1 MSLFSKKQTVN
12 LDVTGMHCPKCVAR
26 VKEALEGVEGV
37 TEADVRLEDNAAT
50 VEGHGFEA
58 AALVTAVQ
66 AAGFEA
72 ALAE

>member
-37 TEADVRLEDNAAT
+37 TGADVRLEDNAAT
-50 VEGHGFEA
+50 VEGHGFDSAELVAAVEA
-58 AALVTAVQ
+58 VGFGAAM
-66 AAGFEA
+66 
-72 ALAE
+72 AE